1 MRQALPY
8 RIRRFTMDDDEY
20 RRKLLIYSILVVLA
34 AVCSAG
40 SPILFFIKLPGA
52 AALTLGIVAMVL
64 FIYATAWFGAY
75 LKLDG
80 PQWLAAILLALLAYV
95 GSVIYLITR
104 QPNEA
109 SERVSAGAQGTV

>member
-1 MRQALPY
+1 M
-8 RIRRFTMDDDEY
+8 DDEY
-20 RRKLLIYSILVVLA
+20 HRKVLTYSILVVIA

-40 SPILFFIKLPGA
+40 SPVLFFIKLPGA
-52 AALTLGIVAMVL
+52 AALTLGIVAIVL
-64 FIYATAWFGAY
+64 FIYATAWFGTY

-95 GSVIYLITR
+95 GSVIYMLTR

-109 SERVSAGAQGTV
+109 PQGVSADARSTI